1 MKMFRVA
8 PILSLA
14 LCIAVSGGIANAD
27 TISASLF
34 SPLAPSGTTPTAIDL
49 TGITAPSRSI
59 IAGPGYTVSFS
70 VASGQGVVKGNAA
83 GLHAVPVAGVIGST
97 PEYLTGNYGS
107 ALTTSIAGSGNYFS
121 TGLGTIT
128 FTFSTPQ
135 TSIAVL
141 WGSID
146 TGNSLTFNDTSHYKV
161 TGTAV
166 QTAAR
171 GFISNGFQGAGG
183 SAYVVVNTTTPFTTI
198 TATSTVPSF
207 EFAALAASTAAFT
220 TSPEPTTFLLI
231 GVGVV
236 MIGFGAHRRR
246 SGKTAAPAKAEA

>member
-1 MKMFRVA
+1 MKIVRVG
-8 PILSLA
+8 PVLGLA
-14 LCIAVSGGIANAD
+14 LAIAVSAGVANAD

-34 SPLAPSGTTPTAIDL
+34 SPLAPTGITPTAVDL
-49 TGITAPSRSI
+49 TAITAPSRSKI
-59 IAGPGYTVSFS
+59 TGAGYTVTFS
-70 VASGQGVVKGNAA
+70 VVSGQGVVKGNAA
-83 GLHAVPVAGVIGST
+83 TLHAVPVAGVTGGTT

-107 ALTTSIAGSGNYFS
+107 SLTTNVADSGNYFS

-146 TGNSLTFNDTSHYKV
+146 TGNSLTFNDTGNFKV
-161 TGTAV
+161 TGSAV
-166 QTAAR
+166 QTAA
-171 GFISNGFQGAGG
+171 GQIGGNGFQGAGG

-207 EFAALAASTAAFT
+207 EFAALAASTARFT
-220 TSPEPTTFLLI
+220 TSPEPTTLFLMGI
-231 GVGVV
+231 GVV

-246 SGKTAAPAKAEA
+246 RTEGSSV